1 MGNAACAA
9 AYAARQAGASVLVL
23 EKAPEQKKG
32 GNSWFSASAQF
43 RHVHNGLEDERRLIP
58 RVSRF
63 ELARTSLV
71 PYTADDFYNDLM
83 RASRG
88 RADPQLAELLVTE
101 SYDALRWMAE
111 AGIAFTILYP
121 SFQVRGQYRWSHGQN
136 FIHARECGK
145 EMIATWYEI
154 LQRAGVEVLFDAP
167 AVGLSV
173 DATGRVSG
181 VMAETPGGGREIR
194 AGAAVLACGGFE
206 ADPALRAQWLGPGW
220 DLAKVRGTKYNT
232 GDGLR
237 MALAIGA
244 QPWGHFSGA
253 HAVSVDLSVHD
264 EEATF
269 FEPEIRRYHTHR
281 FAWNQGIMVNA
292 LGQRF
297 LDEGEDFHDA
307 MAPRTGGMVLRQPG
321 GIAHQI
327 FDARG
332 MPFVRSGDM
341 YAGAVP
347 TSADSLRELAE
358 RLDVNA
364 GALLATV
371 EAFNRACPPGDGVDY
386 TVRDGRATCG
396 LQPPKSNWA
405 RPIDTP
411 PFTAFGVACAV
422 TFTYGG
428 LKVNTRMQVLDT
440 RDRPIKG
447 LYAAGE
453 MTGGFFY
460 HGYPSGSGLM
470 RGTVTGRI
478 AGREAGGRG

>member
-181 VMAETPGGGREIR
+181 VMAETPGGVREIR

-206 ADPALRAQWLGPGW
+206 ASPALRAQWLGPGW

-232 GDGLR
+232 GDGIQA
-237 MALAIGA
+237 ALNIGA
-244 QPWGHFSGA
+244 QALGHYSYA
-253 HAVSVDLSVHD
+253 HAAPIDASAGEV
-264 EEATF
+264 EAGF
-269 FEPEIRRYHTHR
+269 LDPAHRKFRTHR
-281 FAWNQGIMVNA
+281 YAWNLGIMVH
-292 LGQRF
+292 GEGRRF
-297 LDEGEDFHDA
+297 LDEGEDFHGYTYA
-307 MAPRTGGMVLRQPG
+307 KFGGIILQQPG

-327 FDARG
+327 FDAKTT
-332 MPFVRSGDM
+332 PLVLAGDM
-341 YAGAVP
+341 YTGATP
-347 TSADSLRELAE
+347 TTGNTLAELAE
-358 RLDVNA
+358 NLDLNVETFVS
-364 GALLATV
+364 TV
-371 EAFNRACPPGDGVDY
+371 EEFNNACPPGDDVDY
-386 TVRDGRATCG
+386 VVRDGRATKG
-396 LQPPKSNWA
+396 LRPPKTNWA
-405 RPIDTP
+405 RRIDTP
-411 PFTAFGVACAV
+411 PFTSFAAACGI

-428 LKVNTRMQVLDT
+428 LKVNPRMQVLDK
-440 RDRPIKG
+440 RDKPIKG
-447 LYAAGE
+447 LYGCGE
-453 MTGGFFY
+453 LTGGFFF
-460 HGYPSGSGLM
+460 HNYPSGSGFM
-470 RGTVTGRI
+470 RGAVTGRVS
-478 AGREAGGRG
+478 GRNGATD